1 MGISIAYDACRRR
14 FLCRHREGRGLTFAR
29 TIKGPFGSC
38 RVTSQIIAFPTS
50 YRIRST
56 PPRHKSHT
64 QPEMQQ
70 FCANRLAAFR
80 FLYERYFSA
89 ITGNLVIRRFIDK
102 TDPSIRHFKV
112 SHLPNETKERLT
124 FFLFLLLDESYYL
137 WVHGTHSLE
146 QRLEGKQ
153 TNKII

>member
-56 PPRHKSHT
+56 PPPRHKSHT

-102 TDPSIRHFKV
+102 QTPLYATSRYLIYQTKRRSD
-112 SHLPNETKERLT
+112 LPFSSSCSSMSLIICGCMALT
-124 FFLFLLLDESYYL
+124 VWNND
-137 WVHGTHSLE
+137 
-146 QRLEGKQ
+146 
-153 TNKII
+153 